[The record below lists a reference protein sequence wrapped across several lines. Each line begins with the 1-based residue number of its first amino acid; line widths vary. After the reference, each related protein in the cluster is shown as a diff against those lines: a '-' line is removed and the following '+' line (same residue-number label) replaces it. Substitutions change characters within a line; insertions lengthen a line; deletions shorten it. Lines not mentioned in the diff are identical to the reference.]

1 MRAINRRSK
10 ASIAY
15 LVIIPFLGSGCA
27 SEEGTDV
34 SRHSQESPSV
44 DNAKCSALKSELLSQ
59 AAPQVIPIGRF
70 FDGNDDPASIGC
82 NLDQHPGV
90 DTFRQ
95 ILTHL
100 IERPDVDAVY
110 AQIAEADPGDDMWPF
125 TDTVF
130 VVGTIPVDELRSAID
145 SLQPTELRD
154 GNTADTS
161 LADSLPDSPVLTIFW
176 D

>member
-1 MRAINRRSK
+1 
-10 ASIAY
+10 
-15 LVIIPFLGSGCA
+15 
-27 SEEGTDV
+27 
-34 SRHSQESPSV
+34 
-44 DNAKCSALKSELLSQ
+44 
-59 AAPQVIPIGRF
+59 
-70 FDGNDDPASIGC
+70 
-82 NLDQHPGV
+82 V